1 MEYLRQAL
9 EQNPAN
15 TFASQYLVQLYFN
28 HRQFSPIAELYKKFG
43 MDAFKTSPVT
53 LAQISLSFRQ
63 AGDATRARDV
73 IVAAM
78 GYFPDNPV
86 ISATASSL
94 KTGPAAR

>member
-1 MEYLRQAL
+1 LRQAL

-28 HRQFSPIAELYKKFG
+28 RRQFAPIAELYKKLG
-43 MDAFKTSPVT
+43 MDAFKSSPVT

-63 AGDATRARDV
+63 AGDATGARDV

-86 ISATASSL
+86 VTATASSL
-94 KTGPAAR
+94 KAGPPAR